1 MWWASQEEI
10 MLDWNAFLHHWFS
23 LLIELCLSHLADPP
37 QSAWTICASL
47 VSNRLIL
54 LGLRIGRL
62 ELQPAEAASGSAS
75 GSQAQR
81 NNSNHCSHAA
91 GCRDWRAVLRSQRQQ
106 GLKSFLQLGRIKY
119 GAVRKRTRVVSACF
133 SFSIMYSPWILP
145 PLSPQAY
152 LFPTLLLCHLNPLFE
167 SKKNK
172 DNILKGKYKINKFE
186 G

>member
-106 GLKSFLQLGRIKY
+106 GLKSFLQPGRIKY

-133 SFSIMYSPWILP
+133 SFSVMYSPWILP
-145 PLSPQAY
+145 PLSPKPIY
-152 LFPTLLLCHLNPLFE
+152 FPPSFSVTLAPS
-167 SKKNK
+167 SKAR
-172 DNILKGKYKINKFE
+172 KIKTTF
-186 G
+186 